1 MLYNMGKVHKAACP
15 SVQFKVD
22 SRVFKHQ
29 LIIVSCLV
37 VLCAKALVG
46 AFIISKKALFP
57 FSNIVKTTGCLKK
70 NGILWKNGHNYL
82 NLLTEKMKPK
92 VANPPSKNQQNSLL
106 TLCTSLMILCISMT
120 CNESNVPHVGT
131 R

>member
-46 AFIISKKALFP
+46 AFISKKALVP
-57 FSNIVKTTGCLKK
+57 FSNIVKTTL
-70 NGILWKNGHNYL
+70 
-82 NLLTEKMKPK
+82 
-92 VANPPSKNQQNSLL
+92 
-106 TLCTSLMILCISMT
+106 
-120 CNESNVPHVGT
+120 
-131 R
+131 